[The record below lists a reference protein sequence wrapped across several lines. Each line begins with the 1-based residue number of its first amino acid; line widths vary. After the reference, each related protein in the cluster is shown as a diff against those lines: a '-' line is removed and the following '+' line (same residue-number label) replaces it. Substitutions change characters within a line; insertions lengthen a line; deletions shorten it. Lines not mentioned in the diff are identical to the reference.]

1 MVAKGMYVESRSGW
15 FSCRSAMYLALGKPV
30 VVQDTGWSSHYP
42 TGTGLLAFET
52 LEQAAAALEAVDGA
66 YGRHC
71 DAARAIAEREFAA
84 EKVLSRLL
92 TDCGLG

>member
-1 MVAKGMYVESRSGW
+1 M
-15 FSCRSAMYLALGKPV
+15 
-30 VVQDTGWSSHYP
+30 
-42 TGTGLLAFET
+42 LAFET

>member
-1 MVAKGMYVESRSGW
+1 MTDSYPPHSGDY
-15 FSCRSAMYLALGKPV
+15 A
-30 VVQDTGWSSHYP
+30 
-42 TGTGLLAFET
+42 
-52 LEQAAAALEAVDGA
+52 
-66 YGRHC
+66 RHC

>member
-1 MVAKGMYVESRSGW
+1 VDSLRA
-15 FSCRSAMYLALGKPV
+15 
-30 VVQDTGWSSHYP
+30 
-42 TGTGLLAFET
+42 LLAGRCDVVT
-52 LEQAAAALEAVDGA
+52 MTDSYPPHSGDYA
-66 YGRHC
+66 RHC